1 MITAS
6 VMKGLIQIFAYVAGI
21 NVGIAV
27 GEDRKCSEL
36 KELHFCIRHSLVKYV
51 KIISLLF
58 SGIQTFH
65 CLFIQ
70 IWLIFYYVE

>member
-1 MITAS
+1 
-6 VMKGLIQIFAYVAGI
+6 MKGLIQIFTYVAGI
-21 NVGIAV
+21 NVVIAV

-36 KELHFCIRHSLVKYV
+36 KELYFCIRYSLVKYV
-51 KIISLLF
+51 KIISIFL

-65 CLFIQ
+65 YLFIQ